1 MKIAGIIP
9 ARYASSRFPGKPL
22 ALIQG
27 KPMILHTLEKVL
39 QSEIL
44 SDVLVATDD
53 IRIQQTVEEA
63 GGKCIMTDQ
72 ALTSGT
78 ERCAAA
84 IAKTGKNWDAVINI
98 QGDEPLIHHEHIQ
111 KIANLLENGAPIATL
126 AKQMTNDDSVDNP
139 NIVKIIFNK
148 QQQAIYF
155 SRHPIP
161 YIRQQPQKTTPTV
174 FYKHIGIYGY
184 QTSIL
189 TELVKLSPTMLE
201 QAEQLEQ
208 LRWIEHGY
216 PIYTAKT
223 QVESISIDTPKDLRD
238 LEKYQKHL

>member
-27 KPMILHTLEKVL
+27 KPMILHTLENVL
-39 QSEIL
+39 RSDVL

-53 IRIQQTVEEA
+53 IRIQQAVENE
-63 GGKCIMTDQ
+63 GGKCIMTDP
-72 ALTSGT
+72 ALASGT

-84 IAKTGKNWDAVINI
+84 LIKTGQQWDAIINI
-98 QGDEPLIHHEHIQ
+98 QGDEPLIHQSHIR
-111 KIANLLENGAPIATL
+111 KIASLLKNGAPIATL
-126 AKQMTNDDSVDNP
+126 AKQMETNDAINDPNSVKLV
-139 NIVKIIFNK
+139 INK
-148 QQQAIYF
+148 QRKAIYF
-155 SRHPIP
+155 SRHAIP
-161 YIRQQPQKTTPTV
+161 YVRKQPPKTASIL

-189 TELVKLSPTMLE
+189 KELVKLPPSMLE

-208 LRWIEHGY
+208 LRWLENGY
-216 PIYTAKT
+216 SIYTAET
-223 QVESISIDTPKDLRD
+223 QQESISIDTPKDLRD
-238 LEKYQKHL
+238 LENSQKHS